1 MPGSL
6 AQSPVVAPD
15 RLGAAPASAA
25 PRMVVRER
33 LIRALTQTSDVPVVL
48 ILAPVGYGKT
58 TLLTQWARHE
68 SRPFGVVATRTADND
83 PRHLLESIARALSEL
98 APIEEE
104 VFIALSRPGGSHTAA
119 VLGPLGGSLAAREPF
134 VLALDDVGVLTA
146 PEALA
151 TLNAIAD
158 HMPAGSQLALASR
171 REPELPLGRLRAQ
184 RRLVELRSRD
194 LAMTRREAAAL
205 LAANGLDLPSDD
217 VVDLLR
223 RTDGWPVGLELAAL
237 AVQNAPDRAR
247 AITRFGG
254 ANRLVSD
261 FLRDEMMAGLSSEHA
276 TFVMRSSI
284 LDVLSRAACD
294 ATLGRSGSGAVLRE
308 LTRANVLLEPL
319 DVCDDEYRYH
329 PLLAEMLR
337 AELRRVEP
345 ECEHRLQRRAEAFY
359 AARGDLDRAVQHAV
373 AAGDAAGAGRLLW
386 ATAAAQVLCGRTA
399 SLRSWLDHFSVE
411 DQASDPGLALTAA
424 AIHLVHG
431 ERDLVEHWASAAGR
445 ASSSET
451 DDADR
456 RAFDAGVTIM
466 RATVARDGLAP
477 MVEDAVIGYALAA
490 DDSPWRSLSCLL
502 SGVGAHLIGNR
513 ERARSQLQEGA
524 RRGAISAPTIQV
536 LCLAQLALAA
546 MDEEDWAEAEALS
559 ARARAQVDRVGLGD
573 CPIAA
578 LVFAVSAR
586 VRAQRGRAEQAQDDR
601 RAALRLLGKLTDFVP
616 WYAAEVRVALAG
628 AALRLGD
635 VPSARELLAEAARLA
650 HEMPEAVVLSGWIRE
665 SSTAAQPLAETVAA
679 PTSLTTAELRV
690 LHLLPT
696 HLSFREMARGL
707 NVSANT
713 VKTHA
718 HAVYR
723 KLDACS
729 RSEAVGRAREAGLLD
744 DGGVELPMHVER
756 FETTPGAQPDAL
768 TVAELRVLR
777 LLPTEL
783 SFAEI
788 GSRLRLSSRTVTTH
802 AEAAYR
808 KLAAC
813 SRSEAVE
820 RARAV
825 GLLVARPAVPST

>member
-1 MPGSL
+1 
-6 AQSPVVAPD
+6 VA
-15 RLGAAPASAA
+15 
-25 PRMVVRER
+25 
-33 LIRALTQTSDVPVVL
+33 
-48 ILAPVGYGKT
+48 
-58 TLLTQWARHE
+58 
-68 SRPFGVVATRTADND
+68 
-83 PRHLLESIARALSEL
+83 EL
-98 APIEEE
+98 
-104 VFIALSRPGGSHTAA
+104 
-119 VLGPLGGSLAAREPF
+119 
-134 VLALDDVGVLTA
+134 D
-146 PEALA
+146 ALA
-151 TLNAIAD
+151 D
-158 HMPAGSQLALASR
+158 QMPAGSQLALVSR
-171 REPELPLGRLRAQ
+171 SEPELPIGRWRAQ
-184 RRLVELRSRD
+184 RGLVELRSRD

-205 LAANGLDLPSDD
+205 LGAQGLDLSSDD

-223 RTDGWPVGLELAAL
+223 RTDGWPVGLELAGL
-237 AVQNAPDRAR
+237 AVQHAPDRAR
-247 AITRFGG
+247 AIKRFGG
-254 ANRLVSD
+254 ANRLVTD
-261 FLRDEMMAGLSSEHA
+261 FLRDEVLAGLSSEHA
-276 TFVMRSSI
+276 RFVMRTSI
-284 LDVLSRAACD
+284 LDVLSGAACD

-308 LTRANVLLEPL
+308 LARANVLLEPL
-319 DVCDDEYRYH
+319 DVSDDEYRYH

-345 ECEHRLQRRAEAFY
+345 EYEHRLHLRAEAFY
-359 AARGDLDRAVQHAV
+359 AARGDLDRAVHHAV
-373 AAGDAAGAGRLLW
+373 AAGDVAGAGKLLW

-411 DQASDPGLALTAA
+411 DQTSDPGLALTAA
-424 AIHLVHG
+424 GIHLVHG
-431 ERDLVEHWASAAGR
+431 ERDLVEHWAAAAGR
-445 ASSSET
+445 ASSPEA

-456 RAFDAGVTIM
+456 REFDAGVTIM
-466 RATVARDGLAP
+466 RAAVARDGLAQ
-477 MVEDAVIGYALAA
+477 MAEDATIGYALAA

-513 ERARSQLQEGA
+513 ERARSHLQEGA
-524 RRGAISAPTIQV
+524 RRGAISAPAIQV
-536 LCLAQLALAA
+536 LCLAQLALIAI
-546 MDEEDWAEAEALS
+546 DEEDWTEAEALS
-559 ARARAQVDRVGLGD
+559 SRAHAQVDRVGLGD

-601 RAALRLLGKLTDFVP
+601 RAAQRLLGRLTDFVP
-616 WYAAEVRVALAG
+616 WYASEVRVALAG

-650 HEMPEAVVLSGWIRE
+650 REMPEGVVLSGSIQE
-665 SSTAAQPLAETVAA
+665 SLTAAEPRAETVAA
-679 PTSLTTAELRV
+679 PASLTTAELRV

-729 RSEAVGRAREAGLLD
+729 RSEAVARAREAGLLD
-744 DGGVELPMHVER
+744 DGVVDLPARVER
-756 FETTPGAQPDAL
+756 SGATPGTQPDAL

-788 GSRLRLSSRTVTTH
+788 GSRLRLSSRTVATH
-802 AEAAYR
+802 ADATYR

-820 RARAV
+820 RARMV
-825 GLLVARPAVPST
+825 GLLAASAGRPV